1 MPADPNVIEAT
12 EADEPYEPSVAPPK
26 PDRAA
31 VLTRVRVLAAQVQ
44 GLAGAIEQ
52 AAQNSRM
59 RTDFID
65 AWRRWHGSIMG
76 WHIALERLP
85 FHADDVI
92 PMLKD
97 RERMLQTWRQ
107 GFQTEMNP
115 AQAQAAVGAAQPQ
128 MQQEPIPEKK
138 PGILSTIPWWV
149 LIPAGLGVAVGG
161 YYGMRW
167 IFQRWFGAADEHV
180 QNVRYITEVVQPGH
194 QPSQQQQQPIP
205 QPQQFQ
211 QPVQ

>member
-12 EADEPYEPSVAPPK
+12 EADEPYEPSVQPPTLN
-26 PDRAA
+26 RAA

-52 AAQNSRM
+52 ASQNSRM
-59 RTDFID
+59 RTDFVD
-65 AWRRWHGSIMG
+65 AWRRWHGSVMG

-92 PMLKD
+92 PMLKQ
-97 RERMLQTWRQ
+97 REKMLQTWRQ

-115 AQAQAAVGAAQPQ
+115 AQAGVGAAQPQ
-128 MQQEPIPEKK
+128 MQQEPVQEKK
-138 PGILSTIPWWV
+138 PGILSTVPWFI
-149 LIPAGLGVAVGG
+149 LIPAGIGVAVGG

-205 QPQQFQ
+205 PVSQ
-211 QPVQ
+211 QPIQ